1 VRVRLDLGYDGAEFS
16 GWAKQVG
23 LRTVESTLEEAVT
36 RVFRLQAVPRL
47 TVAGRTDAGV
57 HARGQVAHIDLPS
70 GAWTEHHERA
80 LHRLRGVLPDD
91 IRVTDLQVAPPSFD
105 ARFGALSRR
114 YSYALSDD
122 PTGVEPTRRRIVA
135 WHRRPLDVTR
145 LNEAAAAVVGEH
157 DFVAFC
163 RRREGASTVREL
175 QVFEWLRDPDGLL
188 IATVVAD
195 AFCHNMVRSLVGA
208 CVAVGEGAREPSW
221 VAELLMVNSRSSAV
235 MVMPAHGL
243 TLEEVRYPPD
253 AELASRA
260 RSARRFRGKGPA
272 T

>member
-1 VRVRLDLGYDGAEFS
+1 VRLDLGYDGAEFS

-23 LRTVESTLEEAVT
+23 RRTVEATLEEAVA
-36 RVFRLQAVPRL
+36 RVFRLEVAPRL

-57 HARGQVAHIDLPS
+57 HARGQVAHVDLPS
-70 GAWTEHHERA
+70 GAWTGHQERA
-80 LHRLRGVLPDD
+80 LRRLRGVLPDD
-91 IRVTDLQVAPPSFD
+91 VRVTGLRVAPPAFD
-105 ARFGALSRR
+105 ARFGATSRR

-122 PTGVEPTRRRIVA
+122 PTGVDPTRRRVVA
-135 WHRRPLDVTR
+135 WHRRPLDVAR
-145 LNEAAAAVVGEH
+145 LNEAAAEVVGEH

-163 RRREGASTVREL
+163 RQREGASTVREL
-175 QVFEWLRDPDGLL
+175 QVFEWLRGPDGLL

-221 VAELLMVNSRSSAV
+221 VVELLTASSRSSSV
-235 MVMPAHGL
+235 MVMPPHGL
-243 TLEEVRYPPD
+243 TLEEVSYPPD

-260 RSARRFRGKGPA
+260 RAARQFRGKPSRP
-272 T
+272 